1 MPAPWTGDLVG
12 RMHNAGVTSKELA
25 AQLGKND
32 KYVSQVLNGHYAPKK
47 SEAEFNAAF
56 AAILASKREDN
67 NND

>member
-12 RMHNAGVTSKELA
+12 RMHNAGVTCKELA

-56 AAILASKREDN
+56 AAILASKEDN